1 MTSLVLNSVRW
12 ADPLSSIAFI
22 GWRCGTQIKW
32 LAGSWWGWV
41 QHFQVSFSAGG
52 DDLGLS
58 RQVWDSV
65 CWSAVWGW
73 QVVVHLEKEGRIVVG
88 TDQAHEMH
96 GNSEPLKEK
105 LGLSASPGGSRES
118 SPLSSACRSYLV
130 VLVELGKC
138 NFKEAQLPTL
148 PASLIPDLGGP

>member
-1 MTSLVLNSVRW
+1 M
-12 ADPLSSIAFI
+12 
-22 GWRCGTQIKW
+22 
-32 LAGSWWGWV
+32 
-41 QHFQVSFSAGG
+41 
-52 DDLGLS
+52 
-58 RQVWDSV
+58 
-65 CWSAVWGW
+65 
-73 QVVVHLEKEGRIVVG
+73 VHLEKEGRIVVG